1 MNSEDAGAEPRN
13 SEAMTE
19 ETKTA
24 RPATA
29 RPMYEELRPASPIR
43 APRGAERTCST
54 WDTEGAMRM
63 LMNNL
68 DPEVAVDWEQLVVY
82 GGSGRAARNWKAY
95 HQIIGALQRL
105 APDET
110 LCVQSGKPVYVAR
123 THADAPRV
131 IIANSNLVPD
141 WATEGTFEELDLAGL
156 TMYGQM
162 TAGSWIYIGTQ
173 GILQGTYE
181 TFAALAKQEFG
192 ADSLSGKFVLTAG
205 LGGMSGAQPMA
216 ATMNEAAVLIVEVR
230 AERIARKVEEGYCHR
245 QADSLD
251 EALDWIRAAVAAG
264 TGLSVGLAGNAAEVY
279 PELARRGEIPDVVTD
294 QTPAHNQLDYVPIG
308 DLEELD
314 VLRRQ
319 DPEEYRRRSLAS
331 MVMHTQGILDLQA
344 AGAVCFDYGNNL
356 RGQAELGGLNVR
368 DEAGQYKVPG
378 FVPAYVRPL
387 FCEGKGPFRWAC
399 LSGDPRDLDVLDDA
413 LLRVFPDDVIL
424 HRWVRLAREQV
435 PQLGLPSRICWL
447 GYGARARFGAE
458 INRLIAAGKVSAPVV
473 IGRDHLDCGSVASPN
488 RETESMLDGSDA
500 IADWPLLNFAMNA
513 VSGASW
519 VSFHHGGGV
528 GMGRALHAGMV
539 IVADGTE
546 AKGERLER
554 VLTVD
559 PGLGIVRHADAG
571 YPQAIA
577 AAQRHG
583 VDMPSLE
590 TSED

>member
-1 MNSEDAGAEPRN
+1 
-13 SEAMTE
+13 
-19 ETKTA
+19 
-24 RPATA
+24 
-29 RPMYEELRPASPIR
+29 MYGELRPASPIR
-43 APRGAERTCST
+43 APRGVERTCST
-54 WDTEGAMRM
+54 WDTEAAMRM

-68 DPEVAVDWEQLVVY
+68 DPQVAIDWEQLVVY

-95 HQIIGALQRL
+95 HQIIDALQRL

-123 THADAPRV
+123 THPDSPRV

-141 WATEGTFEELDLAGL
+141 WATEGVFEELDLAGL

-230 AERIARKVEEGYCHR
+230 PERIARKVEEGYCHR
-245 QADSLD
+245 QADTLD
-251 EALDWIRAAVAAG
+251 EALGWIREATAAG
-264 TGLSVGLAGNAAEVY
+264 TGLSVGLAGNAAEIY

-314 VLRRQ
+314 TLRRD

-331 MVMHTQGILDLQA
+331 MVAHTQGILDLQA
-344 AGAVCFDYGNNL
+344 AGAICFDYGNNL
-356 RGQAELGGLNVR
+356 RGQAELGGLEVR
-368 DEAGQYKVPG
+368 DEDGQYKYPG

-399 LSGDPRDLDVLDDA
+399 LSGDQRDLDVLDDA
-413 LLRVFPDDVIL
+413 LLRVFPDDPVL

-435 PQLGLPSRICWL
+435 PQLGL
-447 GYGARARFGAE
+447 
-458 INRLIAAGKVSAPVV
+458 
-473 IGRDHLDCGSVASPN
+473 DCGSVASPN
-488 RETESMLDGSDA
+488 RETEAMLDGSDA

-528 GMGRALHAGMV
+528 GIGRALHAGMV

-571 YPQAIA
+571 YPQAIE

-583 VDMPSLE
+583 VDIPSLE